1 MVMDALI
8 SATHTDVLRKKS
20 INIIFNNFCE
30 ILLNHINDINTGD
43 NLEPIQIFNE
53 MESFL
58 KKNMVVFSTTR
69 TASTS
74 FIDEDLGE
82 SLYAMCALADELF
95 LNINWDGKAFWEA
108 HLLEAAFFSSHVSGE
123 LIFKRIDNLLLEGNA
138 LFSDLAEVYLK
149 MLALGF
155 MGKFRGEIDSQEIAN
170 YRNKLYQFI
179 VAVDHSAEIRDFRLF
194 DEEYTNS
201 VMQTVQ
207 VLLPDPASWNRV
219 ISFGMLGFII
229 FGILYWF
236 FNTSSISAKMD
247 EIEEIAIQEVYE

>member
-1 MVMDALI
+1 MGMDALI

-20 INIIFNNFCE
+20 VNIIFNNFCE
-30 ILLNHINDINTGD
+30 ILLNHINSINTGEH
-43 NLEPIQIFNE
+43 LEPIKIFNE
-53 MESFL
+53 LESFL

-69 TASTS
+69 TAASS

-82 SLYAMCALADELF
+82 SLYAMCALADELL
-95 LNINWDGKAFWEA
+95 LNLNWDGKLFWES
-108 HLLEAAFFSSHVSGE
+108 HLLEAAFFSSHISGE

-155 MGKFRGEIDSQEIAN
+155 RGKFRDDIDSQEIAN

-207 VLLPDPASWNRV
+207 SLLPDPALWNRV
-219 ISFGMLGFII
+219 ILFGITVFLI
-229 FGILYWF
+229 FGIIYWW
-236 FNTSSISAKMD
+236 FNTSSISAKID